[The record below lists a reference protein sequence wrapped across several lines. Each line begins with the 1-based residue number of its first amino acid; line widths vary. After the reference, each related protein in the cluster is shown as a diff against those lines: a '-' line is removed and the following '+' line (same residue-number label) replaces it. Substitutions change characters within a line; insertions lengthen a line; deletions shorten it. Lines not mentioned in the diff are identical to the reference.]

1 MQINKTKIR
10 NLWNKLHAFYY
21 RSLNKVKKYKIG
33 LTIPLIILISGF
45 FVCTI
50 FFGMDI
56 PRINIQ
62 ITKSQ
67 GELNEIKMYRE
78 NLKDID
84 DKYTDLIFDILE
96 KDYEIYK
103 AVSMGNMSDFE
114 AINILRNYA
123 HKAYQLF
130 IDFIMASDSKY
141 YVYINY
147 NVLRHFQNF
156 LLQPWWSDQPM
167 YERTWNIIFF
177 EIVVSYTDNLTE
189 FLYKQTPWG
198 EIDLNFFL
206 KNESQFGTSDL
217 IKLINETTAQNIF
230 WYNKTWQ
237 VLYNY
242 SIYGIININANIPL
256 YDRLIQEYYEKPLL
270 ELHKLKMNYEIFLA
284 SSSSFLLFFT
294 FLLDIIRRNKS
305 SKNIK
310 PLNNL

>member
-21 RSLNKVKKYKIG
+21 RSLNIVKKYKIG
-33 LTIPLIILISGF
+33 LTISLIILISGC

-50 FFGMDI
+50 YFGVDI

-270 ELHKLKMNYEIFLA
+270 ELHNLKMNYEIFLA